1 MSATGASSPITVTG
15 LSAFGTYTFSVTA
28 RNSGA
33 TGLASAESDAVVL
46 SSPMVLIPAGTY
58 TMGSVVESIEGAD
71 KSDGISPIGD
81 SLTRPNSPPHQVTLS
96 SFYLARTET
105 TYAEWVAVRDWA
117 RDTARGAGVYDFSA
131 TLGGGVGHTHPVHS
145 VSWSDV
151 VKWCNAKSEREGL
164 TPVYY
169 TNDART
175 TVYRSGNVIVTNA
188 QAKWEANGYRL
199 PTEAEWE
206 YAARG
211 GLSGKRFPWGDTIT
225 HAEANYNSTA
235 NYSYDL
241 SSTRGYHP
249 TYASEFVAYASG
261 FGAATQP
268 VGAFGTNGY
277 GLTDMAGNVW
287 EWCWDWWASYGSAA
301 VTNPRGADSKLWLDT
316 LRIKRGGASGNDAEA
331 LRLALRG
338 NGEPF
343 NGTYTSGFRPAR
355 SSVP

>member
-1 MSATGASSPITVTG
+1 M
-15 LSAFGTYTFSVTA
+15 
-28 RNSGA
+28 
-33 TGLASAESDAVVL
+33 
-46 SSPMVLIPAGTY
+46 
-58 TMGSVVESIEGAD
+58 
-71 KSDGISPIGD
+71 
-81 SLTRPNSPPHQVTLS
+81 
-96 SFYLARTET
+96 
-105 TYAEWVAVRDWA
+105 
-117 RDTARGAGVYDFSA
+117 
-131 TLGGGVGHTHPVHS
+131 HPVHS

-188 QAKWEANGYRL
+188 QVKWEANGHRL

-249 TYASEFVAYASG
+249 TYASGFVAYASG

-301 VTNPRGADSKLWLDT
+301 VTNPRGADSPLWQDT
-316 LRIKRGGASGNDAEA
+316 LRVKRGGASVNDAEG
-331 LRLALRG
+331 LRLAIRS
-338 NGEPF
+338 NGYPF
-343 NGTYTSGFRPAR
+343 NGTDTSGFRPAR
-355 SSVP
+355 SR